1 MADFLKLNDYTIDAV
16 LRALPAAR
24 VGGLELAG
32 GAAGNYLSNYFAH
45 AVNGTNYATGKTGQ
59 QVDFLSFHAKGVPLL
74 IDAASNAVITTT
86 TISALPSA
94 TATPTPSDSYTQM
107 NISVQLSQLDDAFAV
122 VASTPPFQNTP
133 IILSELDPDG
143 CAGCITPQYQQY
155 RVNLLYGAYI
165 AESFTRAMDLAARH
179 KVNLEGML
187 TWAFEY
193 EGAYGDWFDG
203 FRVLAYGGINR
214 PVMSAHKMLAR
225 VSGTRVQAVS
235 DGKVSLDDI
244 LVDGVRGD
252 SSVGVLAALG
262 TRDTDVAKNNTNSS
276 SPTTTP
282 SLPVLRVFI
291 WNYHDNN
298 VNLTS
303 PFISV
308 ALDNLPA
315 IIARPR
321 TNKVKI
327 SHYRLDNDHGNTY
340 TTWLAMGSPHN
351 PTDAQLATLKQASN
365 LALLEPPTT
374 VALNGQWSVWGW
386 GWWQPQQGARSV
398 MLDEFELPI
407 RAMSLIE
414 IEAA

>member
-1 MADFLKLNDYTIDAV
+1 MNEFLKLNDYAIDAV
-16 LRALPAAR
+16 LRALPTAR
-24 VGGLELAG
+24 VGGLEIAG
-32 GAAGNYLSNYFAH
+32 GADGDYLSNYLAH

-74 IDAASNAVITTT
+74 IDAMSNTVITTT

-94 TATPTPSDSYTQM
+94 TATSTASDSYTQM
-107 NISVQLSQLDDAFAV
+107 NISVQLSQLDTAFAV

-133 IILSELDPDG
+133 IVLSELDPDG

-165 AESFTRAMDLAARH
+165 VESFTRAMDLARRY
-179 KVNLEGML
+179 KVNLEGIL

-193 EGAYGDWFDG
+193 EGTYGDWFDG
-203 FRVLAYGGINR
+203 FRVLAYGGVNR

-235 DGKVSLDDI
+235 DGQVSLNDI
-244 LVDGVRGD
+244 LVDGVRGE

-262 TRDTDVAKNNTNSS
+262 TRDTDIANSS
-276 SPTTTP
+276 S
-282 SLPVLRVFI
+282 SIHSVPVLRVLI

-303 PFISV
+303 ATISLK
-308 ALDNLPA
+308 LDNLPPA
-315 IIARPR
+315 IAHPR
-321 TNKVKI
+321 TQKIKV

-351 PTDAQLATLKQASN
+351 PTDEQLATLKQASN

-374 VALNGQWSVWGW
+374 VPLIGQWRIWGW
-386 GWWQPQQGARSV
+386 GWWRPQQGATS
-398 MLDEFELPI
+398 MTLNEFELPI
-407 RAMSLIE
+407 RAMSLLE
-414 IEAA
+414 FEAA

>member
-1 MADFLKLNDYTIDAV
+1 MLST
-16 LRALPAAR
+16 ALTTPPA
-24 VGGLELAG
+24 
-32 GAAGNYLSNYFAH
+32 
-45 AVNGTNYATGKTGQ
+45 KTGQ
-59 QVDFLSFHAKGVPLL
+59 QVDFLSSHAQGVPLL
-74 IDAASNAVITTT
+74 IYAASNTIITTT
-86 TISALPSA
+86 TISALPSSTSTLSA
-94 TATPTPSDSYTQM
+94 TDSYTQM
-107 NISVQLSQLDDAFAV
+107 NISVQLSQLDNAFAV

-203 FRVLAYGGINR
+203 FRVLAYGGVNR

-225 VSGTRVQAVS
+225 IAGTRVQAVS
-235 DGKVSLDDI
+235 DGKVALDDI

-262 TRDTDVAKNNTNSS
+262 TRDTDVAKKNTSS
-276 SPTTTP
+276 SSSSTTP
-282 SLPVLRVFI
+282 TPSSESPVLRVFI

-303 PFISV
+303 PSISV
-308 ALDNLPA
+308 NVDNLPA
-315 IIARPR
+315 TIAHPR
-321 TNKVKI
+321 AQKVKV

-351 PTDAQLATLKQASN
+351 PTEAQLATLKQASE

-374 VALNGQWSVWGW
+374 VALRGNWGVWGW
-386 GWWQPQQGARSV
+386 AWWQPLHGARSV
-398 MLDEFELPI
+398 TLDGFELPI